1 MRLALMVIVVSVGVY
16 QSHKAVNI
24 TGPLSGL
31 ELPLPSPFMISSLA
45 SNSI

>member
-31 ELPLPSPFMISSLA
+31 RA
-45 SNSI
+45 STHLTLYDIFIGI